1 MTRFLVAILASS
13 LAESALRRLSRT
25 LHSVT
30 EVLTQV
36 MYVSRTDLKPPCFYA
51 AHMLLQIDLSG
62 NQIGGYRAGL
72 QMVSTPEGPK
82 AIADAPREGLTA
94 MESAMALMPSAL

>member
-1 MTRFLVAILASS
+1 
-13 LAESALRRLSRT
+13 
-25 LHSVT
+25 
-30 EVLTQV
+30 
-36 MYVSRTDLKPPCFYA
+36 
-51 AHMLLQIDLSG
+51 MLLQIDLSG